1 METGDMKFAI
11 TTKIFSQTTY
21 LPLSLNNTVCI
32 INLRQQ
38 FKRYVIDKSNGS
50 ITFNG
55 LYPGPPLP
63 ISQIRLNLLNYKFT
77 PFHLFPLLDSRLHDP
92 SLSKYIAEVI
102 TGQASLSVGFLQ
114 RLFMF
119 VNVVLTQEVFS
130 VIPVSCLPKEET
142 QEVEDESTCPICLE
156 NFLNDYVNDDE
167 INGSVTL
174 RSSPSRPSNPFPLI
188 NSCLHDPPLSQEVF
202 SVIPKC
208 AVENLWNDNDKNQ
221 ITTNCHIV
229 CIGFIKDISSSG

>member
-1 METGDMKFAI
+1 MKIDI

-55 LYPGPPLP
+55 FYPGPPLP

-156 NFLNDYVNDDE
+156 NFLNDYVNDGKRIKKLAHCSHRFHKE
-167 INGSVTL
+167 CISEWL
-174 RSSPSRPSNPFPLI
+174 RRC
-188 NSCLHDPPLSQEVF
+188 NSCPICRRIVLEESQQSYNRF
-202 SVIPKC
+202 
-208 AVENLWNDNDKNQ
+208 
-221 ITTNCHIV
+221 
-229 CIGFIKDISSSG
+229 

>member
-1 METGDMKFAI
+1 MSLMKRSSSSLSLLRMETGDMKIDI

-156 NFLNDYVNDDE
+156 NFLNDYVND
-167 INGSVTL
+167 
-174 RSSPSRPSNPFPLI
+174 
-188 NSCLHDPPLSQEVF
+188 EVF

-208 AVENLWNDNDKNQ
+208 AVENLLNDNDKNQ

-229 CIGFIKDISSSG
+229 CIGFIKDVSSSG